1 MFIYNQDPRVA
12 GIKRILIKGLQ
23 NSYYK
28 CAQGFNKTHSHNEQ
42 RNRNY
47 REKTTD

>member
-1 MFIYNQDPRVA
+1 MPRNDRDVV
-12 GIKRILIKGLQ
+12 ICKQGLQ

-28 CAQGFNKTHSHNEQ
+28 CAQGFNKTHGHNEQ

-47 REKTTD
+47 KEKTK